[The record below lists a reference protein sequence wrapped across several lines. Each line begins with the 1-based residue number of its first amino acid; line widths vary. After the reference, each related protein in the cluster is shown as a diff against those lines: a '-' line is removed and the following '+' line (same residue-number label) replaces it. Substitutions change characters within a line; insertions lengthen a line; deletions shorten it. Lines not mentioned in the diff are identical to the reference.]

1 MEPAPTSPLTRFLPP
16 VAQWFAGAL
25 GGATPTQE
33 LGWPPIARG
42 ESTLLLAPT
51 GSGKTLAAFL
61 VAVDRL
67 LRTPPVPGLPRAT
80 RVLYI
85 SPLKALAVDIERNLR
100 APLTGIA
107 EHAARRRMKLYA
119 PTVDVRTGD
128 TPAKERARMR
138 RTPGDILIT
147 TPESLYL
154 LLTSAARETLRS
166 VETVILDEIHSLVP
180 TKRGAHLALSL
191 ERLEALRSSASPPLQ
206 RIGLSAT
213 LKPLDE
219 AARLLGGFQ
228 GPTARPVSIVDA
240 GARKTLELRVES
252 VESPPLSGER
262 QGVWPR
268 LHARVVELIRE
279 HRSTIVF
286 VNSRRLAER
295 LAAALNDI
303 AGDEIALA
311 HHGSLAREKR
321 EAVEAQL
328 KRGELRAIVATSSLE
343 LGIDMGAVDLVVQ
356 IEAPPSV
363 SSGLQ
368 RIGRACH
375 GVGGVPRGVLVP
387 KHRHDLIA
395 CAASTASMRAGDV
408 EDTFCPRNPL
418 DVLAQ
423 QIVAMAAM
431 DVLDADDL
439 FARVRGAA
447 PFAELSRTAFD
458 AVLDMLSGRYP
469 SDEFAEL
476 RPRITWDRVGGRIE
490 GRAGAH
496 RLAVAN
502 GGTIPDR
509 GLYGVFAVGKD
520 SGQGPSPGRR
530 VGELDEE
537 MVYELREGEVFL
549 LGASSWRAEKI
560 TSDRVVV
567 SAAAGE
573 AGKMPFWHG
582 DRPGRTRALGARIG
596 KLVGRVASGQADMT
610 ELVKTHSLDP
620 AAARTFVHY
629 VGEQVDATG
638 EVPTDRVIV
647 VERFVDEVGDWR
659 VVVMCPMGTRVL
671 APWAI
676 AVAAKLRKT
685 YVDVDLH
692 YTDDGMAFRIPACED
707 APAQDLFFPAA
718 DEIESMVAR
727 ALDGTALFAARFREC
742 ATRALLLP
750 RRDPRRRTPLW
761 AQRKRSADLLAV
773 ASKHPTF
780 PIVLEAYR
788 ECMRDAFDLSGLVQL
803 LRDVATRRVR
813 ATTVDTRAP
822 SPFAASVLFAFVAN
836 FIYEADAPV
845 AERRA
850 QALTVDPERLR
861 ELLGDTELRQLLYAN
876 VITEHERWLQRISRP
891 ARHADAVHD
900 MLLAVGD
907 LSAGELRE
915 RALPPDCAA
924 SWSER
929 LLSARRVLALQIA
942 GERRLVAVED
952 AAKFRDALGVALPE
966 DVPTALLAPTHES
979 ARELLA
985 RYARTHGPFA
995 TRDIAARFGLDE
1007 AAMERLANVMAGE
1020 GRLVRGAFLPGGT
1033 RDELCDRDVLDAIRR
1048 KSLAKL
1054 RRAIEPVDAC
1064 TLARFLPHWQGLSQ
1078 KRRGRD
1084 ALLAVVD
1091 ELRGCP
1097 LVASALE
1104 SELLPARLEPYDPSD
1119 LDSLCASGQ
1128 VVWAGIERLGQ
1139 SDGRIALYPAE
1150 YEALLAPPATLVAGS
1165 SAETIRNVL
1174 GRRGAVFFADIVR
1187 DVGSFQVDVLDAL
1200 WEMVWAGEV
1209 TNDTIEPLRSR
1220 MRQTRRSDTSRRHAR
1235 THRGSLPGSEGR
1247 WSLRATRTSIR
1258 ADDPAHA
1265 TERRM
1270 ALARA
1275 LLGRYGVVTREAAHA
1290 EGVVG
1295 GFAAVYELLKELE
1308 NEGRVRRGYFVDGHG
1323 GAQFALPGAD
1333 ERLRALRDE
1342 TDAGAAV
1349 ILAATDPANA
1359 WGALLEWPRAVG
1371 EMRPQRAAGARV
1383 VLRDGVLLGWLGRG
1397 EHPLLTFI
1405 LEDEGSRAAAAQ
1417 ALAAALGGLVDGRRR
1432 RALLISTVD
1441 GMRAA
1446 ESPLAPHFVRAGFV
1460 ATMQGLLK
1468 RIATVP
1474 EPLPVGPSSLPKG
1487 PGSPT

>member
-1 MEPAPTSPLTRFLPP
+1 MHVVMSEPAPTLPLTLFSAP
-16 VAQWFAGAL
+16 VAQWFASAL
-25 GGATPTQE
+25 GQPTPAQE

-61 VAVDRL
+61 VAIDRL
-67 LRTPPVPGLPRAT
+67 LRTPPEPGFARST
-80 RVLYI
+80 RVLYV

-100 APLTGIA
+100 APLSGIA
-107 EHAARRRMKLYA
+107 EHAARRQVKLYA

-154 LLTSAARETLRS
+154 LLTSAARDALRS
-166 VETVILDEIHSLVP
+166 VETIIVDEIHSLVP

-191 ERLEALRSSASPPLQ
+191 ERLEGLRPFGSPPLQ

-213 LKPLDE
+213 QKPLDQ
-219 AARLLGGFQ
+219 AARWLGGFR
-228 GPTARPVSIVDA
+228 GATARPVSIVDA
-240 GARKTLELRVES
+240 GARKALDLRVES
-252 VESPPLSGER
+252 VGER
-262 QGVWPR
+262 QGVWPS
-268 LHARVVELIRE
+268 LHARVVELIKE

-295 LAAALNDI
+295 LAAALNDV

-321 EAVEAQL
+321 EGVEARL

-343 LGIDMGAVDLVVQ
+343 LGIDMGTVDLVVQ

-375 GVGGVPRGVLVP
+375 GVGGLPRGVLVP

-395 CAASTASMRAGDV
+395 CAASTASMRTGDV
-408 EDTFCPRNPL
+408 EDTFYPRNPL
-418 DVLAQ
+418 DVLSQ

-431 DVLDADDL
+431 DTVDADHL
-439 FARVRGAA
+439 FACVRSAA
-447 PFAELSRTAFD
+447 PFVELPRTAFD

-476 RPRITWDRVGGRIE
+476 RPRITWDRVRGRIE
-490 GRAGAH
+490 GRVGAH
-496 RLAVAN
+496 RLAVTN

-509 GLYGVFAVGKD
+509 GLYGVFVVSKD
-520 SGQGPSPGRR
+520 SGQSSDASRR

-582 DRPGRTRALGARIG
+582 DRPGRTRAFGARIG
-596 KLVGRVASGQADMT
+596 ELIGRVANGQAGVAD
-610 ELVKTHSLDP
+610 LVQTHSLET

-676 AVAAKLRKT
+676 AVAARLRQT

-692 YTDDGMAFRIPACED
+692 YTDDGMAFRIPACE
-707 APAQDLFFPAA
+707 APPAQEMFFPAA
-718 DEIESMVAR
+718 DEIESMVTR
-727 ALDGTALFAARFREC
+727 ALNGTALFAARFREC

-803 LRDVATRRVR
+803 LRDVAARRVR

-822 SPFAASVLFAFVAN
+822 SPFAASILFAFVAN

-861 ELLGDTELRQLLYAN
+861 ELLGDTELRQLLDAN
-876 VITEHERWLQRISRP
+876 VIIEHVRMLQRTSRP

-900 MLLAVGD
+900 MLLAIGD
-907 LSAGELRE
+907 LSADELRE
-915 RALPPDCAA
+915 RASPPDCAA
-924 SWSER
+924 SWSEQ
-929 LLSARRVLALQIA
+929 LLDAHRAIALPVA
-942 GERRLVAVED
+942 GETRLVAVED
-952 AAKFRDALGVALPE
+952 AAKFRDALGVTLPQ
-966 DVPTALLAPTHES
+966 PLPAALLAPTQQP
-979 ARELLA
+979 ARDLIA

-995 TRDIAARFGLDE
+995 AQDVARRLGLDVDTV
-1007 AAMERLANVMAGE
+1007 ERLANVMVAE
-1020 GRLVRGAFLPGGT
+1020 GRLVRGAFLPNAT
-1033 RDELCDRDVLDAIRR
+1033 SDELCDRDVLDAIRR

-1054 RRAIEPVDAC
+1054 RRAVEPVDARS
-1064 TLARFLPHWQGLSQ
+1064 LARFLPHWQGLSQ

-1084 ALLAVVD
+1084 ALLAVMS

-1104 SELLPARLEPYDPSD
+1104 SELLPARLEPYNPAD
-1119 LDSLCASGQ
+1119 LDALCSSGQ
-1128 VVWAGIERLGQ
+1128 VVWTGIERLGQ
-1139 SDGRIALYPAE
+1139 NDGRIAFYPVE
-1150 YEALLAPPATLVAGS
+1150 DETLLARPATLVPGS
-1165 SAETIRNVL
+1165 SAEAIRNVL
-1174 GRRGAVFFADIVR
+1174 GRRGAVFFADIAR
-1187 DVGSFQVDVLDAL
+1187 DVGGFPADVLDAL

-1220 MRQTRRSDTSRRHAR
+1220 MRPAPRSNSRRHIRAP
-1235 THRGSLPGSEGR
+1235 RGALPGTEGR
-1247 WSLRATRTSIR
+1247 WSLRASRGS
-1258 ADDPAHA
+1258 AGPDHAAHE
-1265 TERRM
+1265 TDRRM

-1275 LLGRYGVVTREAAHA
+1275 LLDRYGVVTREAAHA
-1290 EGVVG
+1290 EDVVG

-1308 NEGRVRRGYFVDGHG
+1308 NKGRVRRGYFVEGRG
-1323 GAQFALPGAD
+1323 GAQFAVPGAD
-1333 ERLRALRDE
+1333 DRLRAGRDE
-1342 TDAGAAV
+1342 SDAGAV
-1349 ILAATDPANA
+1349 IILAATDPANA
-1359 WGALLEWPRAVG
+1359 WGALLEWPQG
-1371 EMRPQRAAGARV
+1371 FGDSRPQRAAGARV
-1383 VLRDGVLLGWLGRG
+1383 LLRDGALLGWLGRG
-1397 EHPLLTFI
+1397 EHPLLTF
-1405 LEDEGSRAAAAQ
+1405 LSDEPGARATQAQ
-1417 ALAAALGGLVDGRRR
+1417 ALATALGSLVDGKRR

-1441 GMRAA
+1441 GNEASQ
-1446 ESPLAPHFVRAGFV
+1446 SPLVPHFVRAGFV
-1460 ATMQGLLK
+1460 ATRQGLLK
-1468 RIATVP
+1468 RIADVQ
-1474 EPLPVGPSSLPKG
+1474 EPLPTAP
-1487 PGSPT
+1487 